1 MPMDPEIYIIAGP
14 NGAGKSTLAPY
25 LLKDRLHLKSYVNA
39 DLIALGLS
47 AYSPET
53 VALEAGRIMLR
64 RLDELGKQHQ
74 SFGFETTLASRSYAL
89 RLQPWKAAGYSIHLV
104 FLWLQSE
111 EMAIERVRLRVQAG
125 GHHIDEATIRRRY
138 NRGVINFHSLYQ
150 LLANRWVVLDNSVSS
165 YPQIIATGEAASAPI
180 IYNLKSGQTFGQ
192 PGGNNEQ
199 NRV

>member
-74 SFGFETTLASRSYAL
+74 SFGFA
-89 RLQPWKAAGYSIHLV
+89 
-104 FLWLQSE
+104 
-111 EMAIERVRLRVQAG
+111 RV
-125 GHHIDEATIRRRY
+125 
-138 NRGVINFHSLYQ
+138 
-150 LLANRWVVLDNSVSS
+150 
-165 YPQIIATGEAASAPI
+165 
-180 IYNLKSGQTFGQ
+180 
-192 PGGNNEQ
+192 
-199 NRV
+199 